1 MTDRPDFPD
10 RAKVGAVFVLPLLVL
25 FGRILFGGQ
34 ALFWGTPL
42 LQFYPWWTLASAALR
57 AGQIPLWNPYVGN
70 GAPLV
75 ANLQSAV
82 FYPPNW
88 LYLLGPIEWLMGV
101 IAVLHVLWAGLGM
114 FAFARALGLRPFS
127 AAVSGLSL
135 MLSGYLIARL
145 SFLSMTAAYAWL
157 PWLLLAVE
165 RLAVRRRLADALLLG
180 LMLGLQLLAGHAQ
193 TSFHSGLAL
202 AAYAIFRIASMYR
215 RGYRASPVI
224 LSEAKN
230 LNGANQETLRCAQ
243 GDKQMSVFSAR
254 SVGSAVSI
262 GLLLGLAGLLGLGLA
277 AIQLL
282 PTWELMQLSQRSG
295 GPDYALAMTYSFWP
309 WRLLTLWAPNFF
321 GQPASGDYWG
331 YGAYWEDDGYMG
343 VLPLLLALA
352 AVLGWRRER
361 NPRVAFFGGMAL
373 VALILALGQN
383 TPVYPWLFTHVP
395 GFGWF
400 QAPARFLSLYTLAVA
415 VLAGIGAEAFTPDPS
430 RIERGERPPIPA
442 LPTQQRTGPAR
453 LGGGRR
459 WARLGLIVGPALLIA
474 GLAGRTFLPPT
485 RLSLGDGALWL
496 GAGLTGSALLARW
509 RPRQANRAEA
519 RYWARCWASELI
531 RWQAAALAFIVADL
545 VLADF
550 GLNPTVDASLYRQ
563 PTQTAA
569 VLRAEGGRTFFFQ
582 EDEYALKFR
591 RLFRFDSFAPPQ
603 GGWMA
608 VRQAQ
613 LPNTGMIEGLMSAN
627 NFDPLLVGGYA
638 DLLAALE
645 AAPDPTP
652 LLRLMG
658 VRTVISPR
666 DLPGYERIYQG
677 DGFIIYRVPDPLPR
691 AYLVTSVRRAAD
703 GAEALA
709 LITRADFNPGR
720 EAVVEG
726 LSYDLDSEHGDT
738 HESLPPS
745 PLVGEGLGVRG
756 VPVVYDGWNSVS
768 LRVEAP
774 GPALLVLS
782 DTYYPG
788 WQAFVDGVPVP
799 LLRANYAFRAVALSG
814 GAHEVVFRYAPA
826 SFAWGGRISLI
837 SLIAVLGLAVLNWR
851 RARGTG
857 H

>member
-1 MTDRPDFPD
+1 M
-10 RAKVGAVFVLPLLVL
+10 FVLPLLLL
-25 FGRILFGGQ
+25 FGRVLFGGQ

-88 LYLLGPIEWLMGV
+88 LYLLRPMEWLMGV

-127 AAVSGLSL
+127 AAVSGLSF

-202 AAYAIFRIASMYR
+202 AAYGAFRLLAPPR
-215 RGYRASPVI
+215 EGG
-224 LSEAKN
+224 K
-230 LNGANQETLRCAQ
+230 C
-243 GDKQMSVFSAR
+243 
-254 SVGSAVSI
+254 
-262 GLLLGLAGLLGLGLA
+262 LLLLALAVLLGVGLA
-277 AIQLL
+277 AVQLL
-282 PTWELMQLSQRSG
+282 PSWELMQLSQRAG
-295 GPDYALAMTYSFWP
+295 GLDYTFAMTYSFWP

-331 YGAYWEDDGYMG
+331 YGAYWEDDGYIG

-352 AVLGWRRER
+352 AALGWRRKR
-361 NPRVAFFGGMAL
+361 NPVVAFFGGMAL

-383 TPVYPWLFTHVP
+383 TPIYPWLFTHVP
-395 GFGWF
+395 GFGLF
-400 QAPARFLSLYTLAVA
+400 QAPARFLSLYTLGMA
-415 VLAGIGAEAFTPDPS
+415 VLAGMGAEALT
-430 RIERGERPPIPA
+430 RRG
-442 LPTQQRTGPAR
+442 
-453 LGGGRR
+453 GGGRR
-459 WARLGLIVGPALLIA
+459 WVRLGLIVGPALVIA
-474 GLAGRTFLPPT
+474 GLAGRAFLPPT

-496 GAGLTGSALLARW
+496 GAGLSGSALLARW
-509 RPRQANRAEA
+509 RPRQVQGL
-519 RYWARCWASELI
+519 S
-531 RWQAAALAFIVADL
+531 RWQTAVLAFIAADL

-550 GLNPTVDASLYRQ
+550 GLNPTADAALYRQ

-569 VLRAEGGRTFFFQ
+569 LLQAERGRTFILQ
-582 EDEYALKFR
+582 ADEYELKFR
-591 RLFRFDSFAPPQ
+591 RFFRFDSFAPPE

-613 LPNTGMIEGLMSAN
+613 LPNTGMIAGLMSAN
-627 NFDPLLVGGYA
+627 NFDPLLVGRYA

-645 AAPDPTP
+645 AAPNPTP

-658 VRTVISPR
+658 VTAIISPR

-677 DGFIIYRVPDPLPR
+677 DGFAIYRVPDPLPR
-691 AYLVTSVRRAAD
+691 AYLVTNVRRAAD

-709 LITRADFNPGR
+709 LITRADFDPRR
-720 EAVVEG
+720 EAVVEP
-726 LSYDLDSEHGDT
+726 LP
-738 HESLPPS
+738 SLPSPS
-745 PLVGEGLGVRG
+745 QLPVNGGRGGVGLNGFQAVR
-756 VPVVYDGWNSVS
+756 PADIQDGWNMV
-768 LRVEAP
+768 LVQVEAP
-774 GPALLVLS
+774 EPALLVLS

-788 WQAFVDGVPVP
+788 WQAFVDGVPAP

-826 SFAWGGRISLI
+826 SFTWGGRITLTSLVV
-837 SLIAVLGLAVLNWR
+837 LIGLAALSR
-851 RARGTG
+851 YRQ
-857 H
+857 

>member
-1 MTDRPDFPD
+1 M
-10 RAKVGAVFVLPLLVL
+10 FVLPLLVL

-42 LQFYPWWTLASAALR
+42 LQFYPWWQLASAALR

-88 LYLLGPIEWLMGV
+88 LYLLGPIEWLMGL

-114 FAFARALGLRPFS
+114 FVFARALGLRPFS
-127 AAVSGLSL
+127 AAVSGLSF

-165 RLAVRRRLADALLLG
+165 RLVVRRRLADALLLG
-180 LMLGLQLLAGHAQ
+180 LMFGLQLLAGHAQ
-193 TSFHSGLAL
+193 TSFHSGLVL
-202 AAYAIFRIASMYR
+202 AAYTVFRSASIYYR
-215 RGYRASPVI
+215 ERREHRGVN
-224 LSEAKN
+224 K
-230 LNGANQETLRCAQ
+230 
-243 GDKQMSVFSAR
+243 FSMMN
-254 SVGSAVSI
+254 I
-262 GLLLGLAGLLGLGLA
+262 GLLMLGMTLGIGLA
-277 AIQLL
+277 AVQLL
-282 PTWELMQLSQRSG
+282 PTWELMQFSQRSG
-295 GPDYALAMTYSFWP
+295 GPDYAFAMTYSFWP
-309 WRLLTLWAPNFF
+309 WRLLTLWAPGFF
-321 GQPASGDYWG
+321 GQPASGNYWG

-352 AVLGWRRER
+352 ALLGWRRER
-361 NPRVAFFGGMAL
+361 NPLVAFFAGMAL
-373 VALILALGQN
+373 VALVLALGQN
-383 TPVYPWLFTHVP
+383 TPIYPWLFTHVP

-415 VLAGIGAEAFTPDPS
+415 VLAGMGAEGWRSSPGNRRAG
-430 RIERGERPPIPA
+430 RI
-442 LPTQQRTGPAR
+442 
-453 LGGGRR
+453 
-459 WARLGLIVGPALLIA
+459 GLLLGPALLIA

-485 RLSLGDGALWL
+485 RLSFSDGALWL

-509 RPRQANRAEA
+509 RPRQAQGL
-519 RYWARCWASELI
+519 S
-531 RWQAAALAFIVADL
+531 RWQAATLAFIAVDL

-550 GLNPTVDASLYRQ
+550 GLNPTADAALYRQ

-569 VLRAEGGRTFFFQ
+569 LLRAEGGRTFIFR
-582 EDEYALKFR
+582 EDEYELKFR
-591 RLFRFDSFAPPQ
+591 RFFRFDSFAPPE
-603 GGWMA
+603 GGWLA

-627 NFDPLLVGGYA
+627 NFDPLLVGRHA
-638 DLLAALE
+638 DLLAAIE

-666 DLPGYERIYQG
+666 ELPGYERIYGG
-677 DGFIIYRVPDPLPR
+677 DGFSIYRVPDPLPR
-691 AYLVTSVRRAAD
+691 AYLVTRIRRAAD

-709 LITRADFNPGR
+709 LVTHADFDPR
-720 EAVVEG
+720 RAAVVEG
-726 LSYDLDSEHGDT
+726 LPAGLSTDLGN
-738 HESLPPS
+738 
-745 PLVGEGLGVRG
+745 GLNGFQAARSADIQ
-756 VPVVYDGWNSVS
+756 DGWNTVAV
-768 LRVEAP
+768 RVEAP

-782 DTYYPG
+782 DTTYPG
-788 WQAFVDGVPVP
+788 WQAFVDGAPAP
-799 LLRANYAFRAVALSG
+799 ILKANYAFRAVEVPG
-814 GAHEVVFRYAPA
+814 GVHEVVFRYTPD
-826 SFAWGGRISLI
+826 SFTWGGRISLI
-837 SLIAVLGLAVLNWR
+837 SLAVLLGLAALSWR
-851 RARGTG
+851 